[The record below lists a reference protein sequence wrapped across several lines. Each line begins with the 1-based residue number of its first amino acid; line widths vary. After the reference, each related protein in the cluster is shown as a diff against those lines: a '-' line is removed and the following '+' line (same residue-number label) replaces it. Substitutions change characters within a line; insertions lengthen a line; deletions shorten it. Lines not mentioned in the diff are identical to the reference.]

1 MHSDEQVEGPSSEAG
16 TKAGTQLDG
25 QYTPEDASDVQAPEG
40 VQRIEAIKIVWSKG
54 SLIIAYTGSVLVYH
68 LVDTPLNPANVDLR
82 IYALIVWISLQQYS
96 NYSLSAYVV
105 SDFAAHSLVS
115 TTSMVCF
122 LIAGVVQV
130 PIAKFLDLTGRMEGF
145 MLMVFFMELG
155 MSYRQTPFL
164 FHPIT
169 VADPF

>member
-1 MHSDEQVEGPSSEAG
+1 MRSDEQVEGLSSEAG
-16 TKAGTQLDG
+16 TKAETQLDG

-40 VQRIEAIKIVWSKG
+40 VQRIEAIKVVWSKW
-54 SLIIAYTGSVLVYH
+54 SLIIAYTGSVYH

-164 FHPIT
+164 SHPIT